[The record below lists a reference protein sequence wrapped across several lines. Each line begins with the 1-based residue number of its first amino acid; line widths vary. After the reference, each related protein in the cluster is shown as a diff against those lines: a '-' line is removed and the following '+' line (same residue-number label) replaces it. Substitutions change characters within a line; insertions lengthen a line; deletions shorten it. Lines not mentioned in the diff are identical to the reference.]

1 MLLFVLALFIPS
13 PSHAVVFLTRTQNLI
28 RSLNRKKYSR
38 SVFYENFLLFYVVF
52 PFSFFF
58 THRSHVERAQH
69 MNVDLRKEKSS
80 DVCVSFEISNGVL
93 VVEEGIF
100 FCVRNHQQVAH
111 LRIYSLAF
119 RNGFLFIY
127 QFLLLPSESDS

>member
-1 MLLFVLALFIPS
+1 MHHMLLFVLALFIPS

-80 DVCVSFEISNGVL
+80 DVCVSFEISNGVS

-100 FCVRNHQQVAH
+100 FVCEIINK
-111 LRIYSLAF
+111 
-119 RNGFLFIY
+119 
-127 QFLLLPSESDS
+127 